1 LVRAVADIAGGEGV
15 GRADGGHAGNIKRLG
30 EIALAFEASASSFFG
45 IMLVSGG
52 MRRKTSKG
60 RE

>member
-1 LVRAVADIAGGEGV
+1 MR
-15 GRADGGHAGNIKRLG
+15 RADGGYPGNIKRLG
-30 EIALAFEASASSFFG
+30 EIALAFEAATSPFFG

-52 MRRKTSKG
+52 MRRKASKG